1 MNTAVTI
8 STALTVILGFIGQSL
23 FLPLYWTRP
32 WKHYRVTQALMLK
45 SFTIWL
51 VFLRDLVVLVVIQ
64 QVLVAHVD
72 NVALHV
78 FVIVV
83 NVLLVVAIWFQFFAL
98 LGEVREGLAASEPDT
113 EAAT

>member
-1 MNTAVTI
+1 MTTAVTI
-8 STALTVILGFIGQSL
+8 SAVLTVILGFIGQSL

-45 SFTIWL
+45 SITIWL
-51 VFLRDLVVLVVIQ
+51 VFLRDLVILVTLQ
-64 QVLVAHVD
+64 QVLVATID

-83 NVLLVVAIWFQFFAL
+83 NALLVVAIWFQFFAL
-98 LGEVREGLAASEPDT
+98 LGEVRDGLA
-113 EAAT
+113 EAETTP